1 MAQPRA
7 LRRRARVAI
16 VALLVLIVWTTK
28 PERGLRL
35 RRDRADRV
43 AHLDPELKRAW
54 DDDARA
60 EPLPPRCER
69 ELAGALPLDRLEGT
83 LARSRLY
90 GVMASGVAERG
101 LTAFDP
107 AHANDAQTQGLSLSS
122 LFTFDPTTGEASPVL
137 RRLDVPVRAVVFPV
151 PPRSAAARSIHRETR
166 RVLSREFPPTGGAL
180 NAGDSVWYQDPN
192 AYHFSAFHASHHL
205 DEHAAS
211 TKEATAESSA
221 IRSVARASCP
231 IEAVIERVVVSPSG
245 VVMAL
250 WNVAGGAEPRAFRD
264 ALRIALPRA
273 PAKQIVA
280 DGDIMHTTV
289 ARLLRAP
296 PGTGGEGGD
305 HGTAAAKRAA
315 VALTEALCG
324 VRVTIPAAWFVH
336 EMHAL
341 ALALGGSYDPEVMR
355 FECRGS

>member
-211 TKEATAESSA
+211 TKEAAAGSSTIDPWRGGVSDQLDRTRGGESVGGGDNVVERRGGGTARVS
-221 IRSVARASCP
+221 RRASNSAS
-231 IEAVIERVVVSPSG
+231 EG
-245 VVMAL
+245 
-250 WNVAGGAEPRAFRD
+250 AGE
-264 ALRIALPRA
+264 
-273 PAKQIVA
+273 KIVA
-280 DGDIMHTTV
+280 DGDVMHTTV
-289 ARLLRAP
+289 ARLAPRAAAETGGGGDPARRP
-296 PGTGGEGGD
+296 PGR
-305 HGTAAAKRAA
+305 AAA
-315 VALTEALCG
+315 ALTG
-324 VRVTIPAAWFVH
+324 VVQGASDHPDGVVRARDARLSARAGRPR
-336 EMHAL
+336 
-341 ALALGGSYDPEVMR
+341 VMR

>member
-16 VALLVLIVWTTK
+16 VALLVLIVWTTN
-28 PERGLRL
+28 PVAGSDSAATAPTASRTSIPSSNARGTTT
-35 RRDRADRV
+35 RAR
-43 AHLDPELKRAW
+43 
-54 DDDARA
+54 

-90 GVMASGVAERG
+90 GGMASGVAERG

-211 TKEATAESSA
+211 TKEATAPRR
-221 IRSVARASCP
+221 RSRG
-231 IEAVIERVVVSPSG
+231 R
-245 VVMAL
+245 
-250 WNVAGGAEPRAFRD
+250 
-264 ALRIALPRA
+264 RA
-273 PAKQIVA
+273 PRRV
-280 DGDIMHTTV
+280 
-289 ARLLRAP
+289 RS
-296 PGTGGEGGD
+296 
-305 HGTAAAKRAA
+305 KR
-315 VALTEALCG
+315 
-324 VRVTIPAAWFVH
+324 
-336 EMHAL
+336 
-341 ALALGGSYDPEVMR
+341 
-355 FECRGS
+355 